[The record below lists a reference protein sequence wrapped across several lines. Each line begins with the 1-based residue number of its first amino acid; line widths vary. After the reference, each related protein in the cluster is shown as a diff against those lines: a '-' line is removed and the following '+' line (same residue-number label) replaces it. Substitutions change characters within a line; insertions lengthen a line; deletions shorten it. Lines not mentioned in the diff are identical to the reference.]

1 MTPDVSAGGSRSL
14 GCMIKRR
21 MVASGRCPTP
31 TPSGLSSLRSD
42 IMPRSVSVRPPART
56 DFGREVARSCS
67 RRLLRSLINECH
79 IRLRKYGREIE
90 MAKTACASYLE
101 TETLRNL
108 ESWILIKVNEERNK
122 KKTQL
127 LNKMCNLRQAQ
138 STVPG
143 PSSVHNLSSKQ
154 LTEDQVK
161 VLQHESSYNTGDAQ
175 PVDFIAA
182 LEATLSKTDTTE
194 DSKNA
199 IRQRVASLI
208 ISHRLRRTIPSAE
221 VKAIR
226 ELKSDEEIVIV
237 PADKGRATVVLDKS
251 EYVAK
256 AQQLLNDNQSYKVI
270 DSDPMKALVG
280 KINKSLNQMR
290 NEKAISEKD
299 WRQMKPQDAALARF
313 YGLQKIHKPNV
324 PLRPIVALKG
334 TPTYG
339 LAKWLAKHL
348 KKMTDGSEHTA
359 VSSTHFLERLKG
371 VIIAP
376 DEIMVSFDVV
386 SLFTSIP
393 KELAMRVVDD
403 LLKRRYDEEGKPFK
417 RRHAMELLDYCLRT
431 YFTFNGQIYEQ
442 IQGAPMG
449 SPISGY
455 LAEAVLQELETRVFQ
470 TYKPKFWMRYVDDTF
485 VILHRDAKDNFKRE
499 LDSVFP
505 QIQFTMEEETNGV
518 LSFLDAQVSRQEDGT
533 LQTGVFR
540 KATDTEKILHYN
552 SNHPLSHKRS
562 CVRTLFHRIHT
573 HCSTEA
579 EKLRE
584 RKTLWHLFLANGY
597 PRSFVNKCLY
607 RRHTKTDGEKKQ
619 GPEIF
624 RVLPYVRNV
633 SEATERMLRPLGV
646 GVGHRPE
653 ATIRR
658 LIMQPKD
665 RLPPADTSGVIYRV
679 KCLDCPANYCGM
691 TDKRLRTRMHKHTLA
706 VRRKDV
712 RSHVAMHCLENN
724 HTFDFDGAQVLGRAE
739 SKLAREVIE
748 AWKSD
753 TNSINR
759 SIDLPAPYEAV
770 RHHLR
775 ARGRPVRRERCE
787 PIGCERR
794 WPI

>member
-1 MTPDVSAGGSRSL
+1 
-14 GCMIKRR
+14 
-21 MVASGRCPTP
+21 
-31 TPSGLSSLRSD
+31 
-42 IMPRSVSVRPPART
+42 MPRSVSVRPPART

-67 RRLLRSLINECH
+67 RRLLRTLINECH
-79 IRLRKYGREIE
+79 IRLRKYSKEIE

-194 DSKNA
+194 DSKNT

-208 ISHRLRRTIPSAE
+208 ISHRPRRTIPSAE

-313 YGLQKIHKPNV
+313 YGLPKIHKPNV

-348 KKMTDGSEHTA
+348 KKLTDGSEHTA

-371 VIIAP
+371 VTIAP

-442 IQGAPMG
+442 IQGTPMG

-518 LSFLDAQVSRQEDGT
+518 LSFLDVQVSRQEDGT

-607 RRHTKTDGEKKQ
+607 RRHTKTDGEKRQ
-619 GPEIF
+619 RPEIF

-633 SEATERMLRPLGV
+633 SEATERMLRPLNV

-679 KCLDCPANYCGM
+679 KCLNCPANYCGM
-691 TDKRLRTRMHKHTLA
+691 TDKRLRTRMHEHTLA

-775 ARGRPVRRERCE
+775 TRGRPVRRERRE
-787 PIGCERR
+787 PIG
-794 WPI
+794 